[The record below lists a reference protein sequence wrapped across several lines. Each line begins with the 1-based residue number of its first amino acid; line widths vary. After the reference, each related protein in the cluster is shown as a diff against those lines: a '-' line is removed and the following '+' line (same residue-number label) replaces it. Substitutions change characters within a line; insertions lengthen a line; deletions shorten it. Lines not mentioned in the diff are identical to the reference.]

1 MPLIFLWREAM
12 YDTILFLD
20 FDGTI
25 TSEETLE
32 GSMRLAIDP
41 AIYEGKNREL
51 IEGKFTLA
59 EVLQMGFSTIPS
71 YKYDAIM
78 DYVRKVPIR
87 KGFRD
92 LILAMEE
99 LGIPVVVISGGL
111 KPYVMEKLG
120 PFQDRLLG
128 IHSVD
133 LDYSG
138 DFMRLLPEYEEDG
151 ELMQKTLVMDQYDYK
166 RAICVGDSMTD
177 VGMAKACQLVFARD
191 LLAKLL
197 DKDGVAYVPWNN
209 FHDIKDY
216 ILKWAQS

>member
-1 MPLIFLWREAM
+1 
-12 YDTILFLD
+12 
-20 FDGTI
+20 
-25 TSEETLE
+25 
-32 GSMRLAIDP
+32 
-41 AIYEGKNREL
+41 
-51 IEGKFTLA
+51 
-59 EVLQMGFSTIPS
+59 
-71 YKYDAIM
+71 
-78 DYVRKVPIR
+78 
-87 KGFRD
+87 
-92 LILAMEE
+92 MEE

-177 VGMAKACQLVFARD
+177 VGMAKVCQLVFARD